1 MSFQFTPATKA
12 GSKLRL
18 AIDGPSGSGKTFTA
32 LKVATDLGKRVALI
46 DTEHKSASKYADE
59 FRFDTLQLST
69 FHPDTYI
76 EAIAAA
82 VAAGYDVLVID
93 SLSHA
98 WIGTDGALEMVDKAT
113 SSGSG
118 NSFAAWKGVTPKWN
132 GLMNALVRADVH
144 LIATLRSKTDYVIEQ
159 DARGKNVPKKIGMA
173 PQIRDGADY
182 EFDVYGSMSLDHV
195 MTITKSRCRALDGAV
210 IEKPGAELAA
220 TLRDWLSG
228 DAPPINEEIEEKG
241 LAYYGDAW
249 EAKRAE
255 LSLAV
260 SKGATSTPGNLT
272 DEEAGKIIAGLDTKL
287 AVKNHPVTTEQSPP
301 SVEAGESRPR
311 TADATREAIIADAL
325 ALADSRPVESNAA
338 DHKRLAAACGNLGL
352 GNDARSKIIAHLF
365 GVESATEL
373 MRQQIDA
380 VVRWVDSQKNE
391 AKEFVPNLDSVE
403 EARRIIAAHDAEA
416 TAAALGDGV
425 DHDGMPLGSVA
436 DVAAG
441 VK

>member
-1 MSFQFTPATKA
+1 
-12 GSKLRL
+12 L
-18 AIDGPSGSGKTFTA
+18 
-32 LKVATDLGKRVALI
+32 
-46 DTEHKSASKYADE
+46 
-59 FRFDTLQLST
+59 
-69 FHPDTYI
+69 
-76 EAIAAA
+76 
-82 VAAGYDVLVID
+82 
-93 SLSHA
+93 
-98 WIGTDGALEMVDKAT
+98 
-113 SSGSG
+113 
-118 NSFAAWKGVTPKWN
+118 
-132 GLMNALVRADVH
+132 
-144 LIATLRSKTDYVIEQ
+144 
-159 DARGKNVPKKIGMA
+159 
-173 PQIRDGADY
+173 
-182 EFDVYGSMSLDHV
+182 
-195 MTITKSRCRALDGAV
+195 
-210 IEKPGAELAA
+210 
-220 TLRDWLSG
+220 G

-416 TAAALGDGV
+416 TAAALGDGADQYGV
-425 DHDGMPLGSVA
+425 PLGEEVA
-436 DVAAG
+436 S
-441 VK
+441 